1 MLDSPVCSIT
11 DQLDGLEV
19 CFSWWF
25 HCPNL
30 TLWIKD
36 HNVVIKC
43 MTYKFNDIMLNSINY
58 LHVSDIQT

>member
-1 MLDSPVCSIT
+1 MILCGFKINHIVVSIFKSSSLMLDSPICSIT

-36 HNVVIKC
+36 SNALIIY
-43 MTYKFNDIMLNSINY
+43 MT
-58 LHVSDIQT
+58 